1 MLHFFSG
8 TDREKA
14 RAQMKKAV
22 DVAAK
27 KNAFVVRITD
37 ANTLED
43 FEMSLRGGGMFDERR
58 VIVFDGVLGNSEMS
72 DVFMSALPHIKSSEE
87 EFFVYEEKPDAA
99 TRKQVEKYAQ
109 TSERFD
115 AAKKIDGGT
124 TIFAL
129 ANAVRRGD
137 KKELWV
143 AYMRESLTS
152 APEAIHGVLFWG
164 AKDMFL
170 KARGESERAR
180 AQKLIFCLA
189 ELPHES
195 RRKGYELGYALEQFV
210 LSGL

>member
-1 MLHFFSG
+1 
-8 TDREKA
+8 
-14 RAQMKKAV
+14 MKKVV
-22 DVAAK
+22 DTLVK
-27 KNAFVVRITD
+27 KNTLVLRITD

-43 FEMSLRGGGMFDERR
+43 FEVSLHGGGMFDEAR
-58 VIVFDGVLGNSEMS
+58 VIVLEGVLGNSDMS
-72 DVFMSALPHIKSSEE
+72 ERLLASLPALKHASESY
-87 EFFVYEEKPDAA
+87 FLFEEKPDAT
-99 TRKQVEKYAQ
+99 TRKQIEKYAE

-115 AAKKIDGGT
+115 AVKKADNGT

-129 ANAVRRGD
+129 ANALRARD
-137 KKELWV
+137 KKALWV

-164 AKDMFL
+164 AKDMLL
-170 KARGESERAR
+170 KSRGDNERLR
-180 AQKLIFCLA
+180 AQKLVAHLA